1 MQGVKFYSIYLT
13 EKSPVGRENLIW
25 REKGQNWMFM
35 DSIGFYWR
43 FIWIYRG
50 LDCKENWVLSQFR
63 L

>member
-13 EKSPVGRENLIW
+13 EESPVGRENLIW
-25 REKGQNWMFM
+25 REKGQNLMFM

-50 LDCKENWVLSQFR
+50 FDCKENWVLSQFR